1 MATKTARTKNDLPK
15 IGAPAT
21 RALAAT
27 GITSLK
33 QVSLWREEDLAQLHG
48 MGPKALDILKK
59 ALKENGLAFKSGKPK
74 TKAQNSKASKSRP
87 ANSKAA
93 KTKTAK
99 SKPTDAGQVEAFMKK
114 LEHPLKEEIEAVRKI
129 IKGNDKTIS
138 ERIKWNAPSY
148 HTFGQ
153 DFVTFNPRA
162 LQHVH
167 LVFHHPYIIDI
178 KSDLLEGDYKDRRM
192 MYFKDM
198 NAVKAGKKE
207 LDRIIGKM
215 VKKLKK

>member
-1 MATKTARTKNDLPK
+1 MAKTTNIQNDLPK

-21 RALAAT
+21 RALAAV

-33 QVSLWREEDLAQLHG
+33 QVSLWREEDLAELHG

-59 ALKENGLAFKSGKPK
+59 TLKEKGLSFKSGKTK
-74 TKAQNSKASKSRP
+74 TKAQHPNASKSKT
-87 ANSKAA
+87 ANSKPA
-93 KTKTAK
+93 KV
-99 SKPTDAGQVEAFMKK
+99 KPTDAELVDAFMEK

-129 IKGNDKTIS
+129 IKGNDNIS

-162 LQHVH
+162 LEHVH
-167 LVFHHPYIIDI
+167 LVFHHPYIVDI
-178 KSDLLEGDYKDRRM
+178 KSELLGGDYKDRRM
-192 MYFKDM
+192 MYFKNM
-198 NAVKAGKKE
+198 SAVKAGKKE
-207 LDRIIGKM
+207 LQRVIGEM
-215 VKKLKK
+215 VKKLGK

>member
-1 MATKTARTKNDLPK
+1 M
-15 IGAPAT
+15 
-21 RALAAT
+21 RALAAA

-33 QVSLWREEDLAQLHG
+33 QVSLWRKEDLAELHG
-48 MGPKALDILKK
+48 MGPKALGILKK
-59 ALKENGLAFKSGKPK
+59 ALEENGLAFKSGKAK
-74 TKAQNSKASKSRP
+74 TKVP
-87 ANSKAA
+87 NSKAA
-93 KTKTAK
+93 KPKAVNSKTAK
-99 SKPTDAGQVEAFMKK
+99 AKPTDAELVEAFMEK
-114 LEHPLKEEIEAVRKI
+114 LKHPLKEEIEAVRKI
-129 IKGNDKTIS
+129 IKGNNKNIS

-167 LVFHHPYIIDI
+167 LVFHHPYIVDI
-178 KSDLLEGDYKDRRM
+178 KSELLGGDYKDRRM

-207 LDRIIGKM
+207 LQRIIGEM
-215 VKKLKK
+215 VKKLEK